1 MLDIQKRIG
10 VIERLLQEDT
20 DQSLTY
26 AALECRLTLEY
37 LCYERFKL
45 TYSYLSQDDLKN
57 WVPKD
62 VVKQV
67 SEDVDD
73 NIDKEFTLSIS
84 TQPTDGKNFKTK
96 EDFEAL
102 EYVALGTQSA
112 LNLNIV
118 HSLWHGVSNVALHL
132 PIPNISSGDLTIYQN
147 KERIKKKVQSVI
159 DFLRPITGNL
169 LMAGSLGEVFS
180 FDCFICGMTIKRPVK
195 KLVSPSVVNCVN
207 PKCDESYLLE
217 PSETEKNVDITR
229 RIFKFECIGCK
240 RDLEVPGKIFR
251 ELRFN
256 QQLNIVCSSCQSTLE
271 LVMRPLMKLVEDKNS
286 HNEQNQMDA

>member
-10 VIERLLQEDT
+10 VIERLFQEDT

-112 LNLNIV
+112 LNLNEV

-132 PIPNISSGDLTIYQN
+132 PIPNISSGELTIYQN
-147 KERIKKKVQSVI
+147 KERIRKKVQSVI
-159 DFLRPITGNL
+159 DFLRSITGNL
-169 LMAGSLGEVFS
+169 LMAGPLGEVFS
-180 FDCFICGMTIKRPVK
+180 FDCFAYGMKIKRPVK
-195 KLVSPSVVNCVN
+195 N
-207 PKCDESYLLE
+207 
-217 PSETEKNVDITR
+217 
-229 RIFKFECIGCK
+229 
-240 RDLEVPGKIFR
+240 
-251 ELRFN
+251 
-256 QQLNIVCSSCQSTLE
+256 
-271 LVMRPLMKLVEDKNS
+271 
-286 HNEQNQMDA
+286 

>member
-73 NIDKEFTLSIS
+73 DIDKEFTLSIS
-84 TQPTDGKNFKTK
+84 TQPTDGKILKRKRISKCWNTWHW
-96 EDFEAL
+96 EH
-102 EYVALGTQSA
+102 
-112 LNLNIV
+112 NL
-118 HSLWHGVSNVALHL
+118 H
-132 PIPNISSGDLTIYQN
+132 
-147 KERIKKKVQSVI
+147 
-159 DFLRPITGNL
+159 
-169 LMAGSLGEVFS
+169 
-180 FDCFICGMTIKRPVK
+180 
-195 KLVSPSVVNCVN
+195 
-207 PKCDESYLLE
+207 
-217 PSETEKNVDITR
+217 
-229 RIFKFECIGCK
+229 
-240 RDLEVPGKIFR
+240 
-251 ELRFN
+251 
-256 QQLNIVCSSCQSTLE
+256 
-271 LVMRPLMKLVEDKNS
+271 
-286 HNEQNQMDA
+286 